1 MKKTTLFLVLFALV
15 TIPVWAQ
22 TADTM
27 PEPAKADTTSLPAA
41 QAKPSAEPATPE
53 NKSLTTLPL
62 LNEERPVV
70 TDASFVAPDAPT
82 PAVVWDDT
90 STQSGDSSVLAQPAA
105 DGEVAK
111 TQEAYQQVIA
121 YAIEAS
127 SAAVREAKPLGK
139 YTCGKVFSLEGY
151 PALKDYPCELIVHD
165 TENGPI
171 VVRYKNITNEMSAQ
185 IAAFIKNNQ
194 LSEAVKYANGRF
206 RFALDKDEPE
216 EANAQ

>member
-22 TADTM
+22 TTDTI
-27 PEPAKADTTSLPAA
+27 PETAKADTTSLPAA

-82 PAVVWDDT
+82 SVVVWDDP
-90 STQSGDSSVLAQPAA
+90 STQSGDSSEVAQPVAN
-105 DGEVAK
+105 GEVAK

-127 SAAVREAKPLGK
+127 SAAVRESKPLGK
-139 YTCGKVFSLEGY
+139 YTCEKVFSLEGY

>member
-1 MKKTTLFLVLFALV
+1 MKKTTLFLVLAAL
-15 TIPVWAQ
+15 IAAPVWAQ
-22 TADTM
+22 TTDTVS
-27 PEPAKADTTSLPAA
+27 EPAKADVTNLPAA
-41 QAKPSAEPATPE
+41 QAKPAAMPATPAG
-53 NKSLTTLPL
+53 SSFTTLPL

-70 TDASFVAPDAPT
+70 TDASFVAPDTPT
-82 PAVVWDDT
+82 PVVVWDDT
-90 STQSGDSSVLAQPAA
+90 SAQSGDNSVAPQPAT
-105 DGEVAK
+105 DGEIAK
-111 TQEAYQQVIA
+111 TQEAFQQVIA

-127 SAAVREAKPLGK
+127 SAAVRDSKPLGK
-139 YTCGKVFSLEGY
+139 YTCEKVFSLEGY

-171 VVRYKNITNEMSAQ
+171 VVRYKNITNEMSEQ

>member
-1 MKKTTLFLVLFALV
+1 MKKMTLFLVILALTV
-15 TIPVWAQ
+15 APVWAQ
-22 TADTM
+22 TTDTQT
-27 PEPAKADTTSLPAA
+27 AKADEANLHAA
-41 QAKPSAEPATPE
+41 QASPTAMPATPE
-53 NKSLTTLPL
+53 DSSFTTLPL

-70 TDASFVAPDAPT
+70 TDEAYVEPSAPT
-82 PAVVWDDT
+82 PVVVWDDT
-90 STQSGDSSVLAQPAA
+90 SAQAADNSAVAQPA

-139 YTCGKVFSLEGY
+139 YTCEKVFSFEGY

-171 VVRYKNITNEMSAQ
+171 VVRYKNITNEMSEQ

-216 EANAQ
+216 EESAQ